1 MRVSLLLAALLA
13 PALLFA
19 AGASPSPEEQKQQ
32 IERGRRIYL
41 EGVSPSGAEITALMS
56 DAGVEVPATAVP
68 CGGCHGRDGK
78 GRPEGGV
85 SPSDLTWAS
94 LTKPY
99 GNTHPNGRKHP
110 AYDARLLKR
119 AISLGIDPAGNK
131 LNGVMPQFRMSLRDM
146 EDLVAYI
153 RQLGTKSDPGVT
165 DTALRVGV
173 VLPPAGPLSGMGKA
187 VRAALTARFEALNK
201 EGGIYGRRVEPRFFE
216 APQPADQRRA
226 WTADFL
232 EREEVF
238 AGLAA
243 FFAGADAEMASLF
256 QARETP
262 VIGPFSLHPREAFPL
277 NRYVFYLL
285 PGVETQGQALVR
297 FVRNRW
303 PGKPQTA
310 IVAPG
315 GKDLDPAVEAVA
327 KAAGAAGWPAP
338 LKLRV
343 GKETRPEDLKK
354 LADARA
360 DPVFFLGSGPEARAF
375 LQAADRLGWRPR
387 FLATG
392 TAADDSLAGAPAG
405 FESRIF
411 LALPTRPSDP
421 DPKAAASY
429 RALSAD
435 YKLPEDNLSAQL
447 SALAAADTLIEALR
461 RAGRDVSREK
471 LVDQLESLRRLDTG
485 FVPPLTYGPARRLG
499 ARGAYVLKVDL
510 QGKRLAPEG
519 GWVEVE

>member
-1 MRVSLLLAALLA
+1 MTRVRASLLFLILLV
-13 PALLFA
+13 PAVLLA
-19 AGASPSPEEQKQQ
+19 AGASPSP
-32 IERGRRIYL
+32 ERGRRIYL
-41 EGVSPSGAEITALMS
+41 EGVSPSGGEITAVMS

-68 CGGCHGRDGK
+68 CGSCHGRDGK

-85 SPSDLTWAS
+85 APSDLTWAS

-99 GNTHPNGRKHP
+99 GTTHPNGRKHP
-110 AYDARLLKR
+110 AYDVRLLKR

-131 LNGVMPQFRMSLRDM
+131 LNGVMPQFRMSLQDM

-153 RQLGTKSDPGVT
+153 QQLGTKSDPGVT

-173 VLPPAGPLSGMGKA
+173 VLPPAGPLSGMGRA
-187 VRAALTARFEALNK
+187 VRSALTARFETLNK

-243 FFAGADAEMASLF
+243 FFAGADTEMASLF
-256 QARETP
+256 ESKEIP
-262 VIGPFSLHPREAFPL
+262 VVGPFSLHPREAFPL

-285 PGVETQGQALVR
+285 PGVEAQGQALVR

-303 PGKPQTA
+303 PGTPDSVITA

-315 GKDLDPAVEAVA
+315 GGDLDRAVEAVT
-327 KAAGAAGWPAP
+327 KAAGAAGWPKP
-338 LKLRV
+338 LELRL
-343 GKETRPEDLKK
+343 GKETRPEDLKR
-354 LADARA
+354 LADAKA
-360 DPVFFLGSGPEARAF
+360 DAVFFLGSGPEARAF
-375 LQAADRLGWRPR
+375 LQAAARVGWHPR

-392 TAADDSLAGAPAG
+392 TAADDSLFGAPAG
-405 FESRIF
+405 FADRIF
-411 LALPTRPSDP
+411 LALPTRPGDP

-429 RALSAD
+429 RALSAA
-435 YKLPEDNLSAQL
+435 YKLPPDNLSAQL

-461 RAGRDVSREK
+461 RAGREVSREK
-471 LVDQLESLRRLDTG
+471 LVDQLETLRGLDTG

-499 ARGAYVLKVDL
+499 ARGAYVMKVDL
-510 QGKRLAPEG
+510 QGKRLVPEG